1 MKYIVEIV
9 NKTLL
14 FKIKKFESH
23 DKNYIRFLKK
33 ELYVVLDQ
41 YRKQETKLEQTHVS
55 AIPEQRNSVVI
66 SHSQNSNKWL
76 SYTYKTHC

>member
-23 DKNYIRFLKK
+23 DKNYIRFLKE
-33 ELYVVLDQ
+33 ELYVVGTRSIQ
-41 YRKQETKLEQTHVS
+41 
-55 AIPEQRNSVVI
+55 
-66 SHSQNSNKWL
+66 
-76 SYTYKTHC
+76 KTGN